1 MSPQDEH
8 KVNEESK
15 ILNMLREELVNRDDD
30 K

>member
-15 ILNMLREELVNRDDD
+15 IHNMLEEELVNRDDD